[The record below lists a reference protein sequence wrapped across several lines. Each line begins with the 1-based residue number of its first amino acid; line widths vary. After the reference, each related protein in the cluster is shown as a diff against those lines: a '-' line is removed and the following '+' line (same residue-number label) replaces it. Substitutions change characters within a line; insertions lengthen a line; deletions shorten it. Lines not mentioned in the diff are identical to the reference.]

1 MVSKLDIVDKVFDM
15 WAELKKKKKIDVSL
29 FIEILILLNV
39 KQR

>member
-15 WAELKKKKKIDVSL
+15 WAELKKKKIDVSL